1 MDKKNKIFFIVL
13 FLLIFGSIGAT
24 YLRIVVF
31 KNYTLEA
38 QADCDPEIEK
48 CFVWECDPNS
58 TEEGEAC
65 TGDEEEDIS
74 YYQLIRRK
82 AYNVPLCNP
91 DEDENLPADEAGCVP
106 MECDPE
112 TEKGCEIVFCD
123 EETKIEQEVECSD
136 PVEYLL
142 NNPAEEEEGEAEGE
156 IEEAEEEEVEGEAE
170 GEEGE
175 EVSPED
181 EADASASEDEKNTID
196 GEETE
201 NKDDETKSQEA
212 IN

>member
-13 FLLIFGSIGAT
+13 FALIFGSIGAT
-24 YLRIVVF
+24 FLRIVVF

-91 DEDENLPADEAGCVP
+91 DEDEACTP

-123 EETKIEQEVECSD
+123 EETKIEQEVECND

-142 NNPAEEEEGEAEGE
+142 NNPTKEEEAEGE
-156 IEEAEEEEVEGEAE
+156 IEEVE

-175 EVSPED
+175 EVSAENEMD
-181 EADASASEDEKNTID
+181 TSISEDEKIATD
-196 GEETE
+196 GEGTE
-201 NKDDETKSQEA
+201 NKEEEVKP
-212 IN
+212 

>member
-1 MDKKNKIFFIVL
+1 MDKKNKIFFIVA
-13 FLLIFGSIGAT
+13 FLLLFGSVGAT

-31 KNYTLEA
+31 KNYTVEA
-38 QADCDPEIEK
+38 QADCDPETEK
-48 CFVWECDPNS
+48 CFVWECDPAS
-58 TEEGEAC
+58 AVEGEAC
-65 TGDEEEDIS
+65 SGDAENDIW
-74 YYQLIRRK
+74 YYQLVRRK

-91 DEDENLPADEAGCVP
+91 DEDENLPAGEAGCLP
-106 MECDPE
+106 MECDST
-112 TEKGCEIVFCD
+112 TEKDCEIIFCD
-123 EETKIEQEVECSD
+123 DENKIEQEVECSD

-142 NNPAEEEEGEAEGE
+142 NNPTEGEEEEE
-156 IEEAEEEEVEGEAE
+156 IEEEAEEEEVEGEAE

-201 NKDDETKSQEA
+201 NKDEETKSQEA

>member
-13 FLLIFGSIGAT
+13 FLLIFGSIGVT

-31 KNYTLEA
+31 KNYIVEMQT
-38 QADCDPEIEK
+38 DCDPETEK

-65 TGDEEEDIS
+65 TGDEENDIW
-74 YYQLIRRK
+74 YYQLVRRK

-91 DEDENLPADEAGCVP
+91 EEDENLSAGEVGCAP
-106 MECDPE
+106 MECNPE
-112 TEKGCEIVFCD
+112 KEESCEIVFCD
-123 EETKIEQEVECSD
+123 EETKIEQEAECND

-142 NNPAEEEEGEAEGE
+142 DNPIEEEDGEEVEEE
-156 IEEAEEEEVEGEAE
+156 IEESEEIEVEEGLVGDEEEIEVED
-170 GEEGE
+170 EEIK
-175 EVSPED
+175 
-181 EADASASEDEKNTID
+181 SE
-196 GEETE
+196 
-201 NKDDETKSQEA
+201 EA

>member
-13 FLLIFGSIGAT
+13 FALIFGSIGAT

-31 KNYTLEA
+31 KNYIVEA
-38 QADCDPEIEK
+38 QADCDPETEK

-65 TGDEEEDIS
+65 TGDEENDIW

-91 DEDENLPADEAGCVP
+91 DEDESCLP
-106 MECDPE
+106 MECDAL
-112 TEKGCEIVFCD
+112 TEDDCEIVFCD

-136 PVEYLL
+136 PAEYLL
-142 NNPAEEEEGEAEGE
+142 NNPIEEDEEGEVEEEEEEEGEETEGETEE
-156 IEEAEEEEVEGEAE
+156 IEEVEEEKGEEVEGEE
-170 GEEGE
+170 E
-175 EVSPED
+175 EVKP
-181 EADASASEDEKNTID
+181 
-196 GEETE
+196 
-201 NKDDETKSQEA
+201 QEV

>member
-24 YLRIVVF
+24 FLRIVVF

-48 CFVWECDPNS
+48 CFVWECDSNS

-91 DEDENLPADEAGCVP
+91 DEDESCVP

-156 IEEAEEEEVEGEAE
+156 IEEAE
-170 GEEGE
+170 GE

-201 NKDDETKSQEA
+201 NKDEETKSQEA

>member
-1 MDKKNKIFFIVL
+1 MDKKNKIFFIVA
-13 FLLIFGSIGAT
+13 FLLLFGSVGVT

-31 KNYTLEA
+31 KNYIVEA
-38 QADCDPEIEK
+38 QTDCDPETEK
-48 CFVWECDPNS
+48 CFVWECDPAS
-58 TEEGEAC
+58 TVEGEAC
-65 TGDEEEDIS
+65 TGDAENDIW
-74 YYQLIRRK
+74 YYQLVRRK

-91 DEDENLPADEAGCVP
+91 DEDENLSAGEAGCVP
-106 MECDPE
+106 MECDID
-112 TEKGCEIVFCD
+112 TEESCEIVFCD
-123 EETKIEQEVECSD
+123 EKTKLEQEVECSD

-142 NNPAEEEEGEAEGE
+142 NNPVEEEEGEVEGE
-156 IEEAEEEEVEGEAE
+156 IEEA
-170 GEEGE
+170 EGE

-201 NKDDETKSQEA
+201 NKDEETKSQEA

>member
-13 FLLIFGSIGAT
+13 FALIFGSIGAT
-24 YLRIVVF
+24 FLRIVVF

-91 DEDENLPADEAGCVP
+91 DEDESCVP

-156 IEEAEEEEVEGEAE
+156 IEEAE
-170 GEEGE
+170 GE
-175 EVSPED
+175 EVSLED
-181 EADASASEDEKNTID
+181 EADASASEDEKSPID
-196 GEETE
+196 EEGTE
-201 NKDDETKSQEA
+201 NKEEEVKTQEA